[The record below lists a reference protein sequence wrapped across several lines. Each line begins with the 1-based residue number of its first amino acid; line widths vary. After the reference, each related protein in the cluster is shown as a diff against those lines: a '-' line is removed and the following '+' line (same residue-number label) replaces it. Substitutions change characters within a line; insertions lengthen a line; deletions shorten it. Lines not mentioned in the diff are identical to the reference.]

1 MASLIVSASAP
12 PSMQI
17 MPLREDGLFL
27 KILGPKIIVPTTMLL
42 HDQKAKKNV
51 QIREC
56 FVTISYLKAVAI
68 DNYD

>member
-27 KILGPKIIVPTTMLL
+27 KILGPKIIVPTTTLL
-42 HDQKAKKNV
+42 HDQKAKKCSNL
-51 QIREC
+51 RM
-56 FVTISYLKAVAI
+56 FSDNNLSKAVAI